1 MSDLIFD
8 HVRKVFDSG
17 VVAVEDFTLTV
28 PSPRMLVLVGPSG
41 CGKTTLLRMIAG
53 LETPTSGTIHL
64 GSTRLDTMEPRD
76 RDIAMVFQSYALYP
90 HMTVAENLSFGLRVR
105 KVARKSI
112 EEKVQ
117 TVART
122 LELDKLLARK
132 PAELSGGQR
141 QRVALGRAIIREPRV
156 FLFDEPL
163 SNLDARLRTEMRAT
177 IRRLYD
183 RLRVTSVYVTH
194 DQVEAM
200 TIGDMLVVMNQGQ
213 IHQVG
218 SPEACYRKPVDTFV
232 AAFLGSPAMNFLDA
246 TPEGVWLTLANGGRI
261 AADAETQ
268 TRLASRP
275 GVQVRIGIRAEDIHP
290 GSDSVKHNV
299 RLSAKVSLREPL
311 GHETL
316 THFSLDGAPDGAYP
330 LVARGSKEFPPG
342 EDGSSPL
349 FLDASRLHIFW
360 KDSGQR
366 VDAGASVEAEP
377 AAPTTAAPAAKGTTG
392 TTRS

>member
-1 MSDLIFD
+1 MPDLIFS
-8 HVRKVFDSG
+8 HVRKVFGDG
-17 VVAVEDFTLTV
+17 VVAVEDFNLTV
-28 PSPRMLVLVGPSG
+28 PSPRMVVLVGPSG

-64 GSTRLDTMEPRD
+64 GEQRLDTMEPRD

-105 KVARKSI
+105 RVKKASI
-112 EEKVQ
+112 KEKVQ
-117 TVART
+117 TVAKT

-183 RLRVTSVYVTH
+183 RLKVTSVYVTH

-218 SPEACYRKPVDTFV
+218 SPEDCYRRPADTFV
-232 AAFLGSPAMNFLDA
+232 AGFLGSPAMNFLDA
-246 TPEGVWLTLANGGRI
+246 KPDGVWLTLANGARI
-261 AADAETQ
+261 AANTETQ
-268 TRLASRP
+268 RMMMSRLGIDMR
-275 GVQVRIGIRAEDIHP
+275 VGIRAEDIHP
-290 GSDSVKHNV
+290 DGTMKNHVK
-299 RLSAKVSLREPL
+299 LSGTVVLREPL

-316 THFSLDGAPDGAYP
+316 THIRLDGAPEGAPP
-330 LVARGSKEFPPG
+330 LVARGSQEFQPG
-342 EDGSSPL
+342 EGGLTPV
-349 FLDASRLHIFW
+349 FLDATRLHIFW
-360 KDSGQR
+360 KDTGQR
-366 VDAGASVEAEP
+366 IDAAD
-377 AAPTTAAPAAKGTTG
+377 AAPASPMAEERPAGTV
-392 TTRS
+392 RS